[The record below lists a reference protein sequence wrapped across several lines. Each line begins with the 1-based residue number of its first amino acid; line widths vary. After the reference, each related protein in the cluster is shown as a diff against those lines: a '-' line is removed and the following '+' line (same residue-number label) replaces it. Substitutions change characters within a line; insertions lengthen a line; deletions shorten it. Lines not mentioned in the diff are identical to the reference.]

1 MPIYFCRLKPDKI
14 MDFLNQILASS
25 DDVDGKFWLWLIIGI
40 GYLIKKVIEAM
51 KGDSETDES
60 AGDTVI
66 FEKEEAPDVP
76 RKTMREILEEMH
88 RENST
93 PSVPPQ
99 QPSYAPPHAPIEEQ
113 VKKSLAPAKMTKP
126 KQEWQ
131 SPELAASYTL
141 DHYKKATEQAK
152 NSINALSDVERVA
165 LSRLH
170 QHSQKPNLAPQISHY
185 QPMGL
190 KSALHSKKALR
201 DAILYQEIL
210 SKPRALR
217 DGI

>member
-1 MPIYFCRLKPDKI
+1 

-25 DDVDGKFWLWLIIGI
+25 DDIDGKFWLWLIIGI
-40 GYLIKKVIEAM
+40 GYLIKKVIETM

-66 FEKEEAPDVP
+66 FEKEEAPDAP
-76 RKTMREILEEMH
+76 RKTMREILAEMH
-88 RENST
+88 RENPT
-93 PSVPPQ
+93 PSAPPQ

-113 VKKSLAPAKMTKP
+113 VKKSLAPAKMPKP

-152 NSINALSDVERVA
+152 NSINSLSDVERVA

-170 QHSQKPNLAPQISHY
+170 QHSQMPSPTPLASQY
-185 QPMGL
+185 QPIGL
-190 KSALHSKKALR
+190 KNTLHSKKALR

-210 SKPRALR
+210 GKPRALR